1 MTAPVAIAAELQ
13 PLVRIGVLWCDIG
26 RVLER
31 DAALDDALA
40 AAAAAAR
47 GGDSAGISAA
57 RALYRAIGLDPTRT
71 RPSSESLLR
80 RVRRGEGLPRINT
93 LVDIANWCSLEFQ
106 LPYGLYDADRLAPP
120 MSLKLGGPGD
130 AFPGIRKDVVHLDG
144 RFALFDAAGPFG
156 NPTSDSARTMVTM
169 ATRRVVAVVFG
180 PAATSPARMDGIL
193 AATAA
198 RYRDYA
204 DGRET
209 ARWVH

>member
-93 LVDIANWCSLEFQ
+93 LVDIANWC
-106 LPYGLYDADRLAPP
+106 
-120 MSLKLGGPGD
+120 
-130 AFPGIRKDVVHLDG
+130 
-144 RFALFDAAGPFG
+144 
-156 NPTSDSARTMVTM
+156 
-169 ATRRVVAVVFG
+169 
-180 PAATSPARMDGIL
+180 
-193 AATAA
+193 
-198 RYRDYA
+198 
-204 DGRET
+204 
-209 ARWVH
+209 